1 MSEKREKFSNKI
13 GFILSCVGAAIG
25 LGNIWLFSWKL
36 GTYGG
41 GAFLIPYFIFMVL
54 FAYIGLVGEISFGRM
69 MRKGVLGVGELME
82 KKKIP
87 FARILP
93 LLPIASVAGIFT
105 FYVIVFGWIIKYF
118 VTYLTQ
124 DTGTLNYESYFNNFA
139 GSSESI
145 IWHFI
150 AVLISIG
157 VISLGVIKGIEKI
170 NKVVM
175 PLMFL
180 IFFGLMIKSLTLPGA
195 MEGVKYLLNP
205 DFSQLLKPITWVMAL
220 GQAFFTVGVSG
231 SALLVY
237 GSYLDKDVNISLSVV
252 QTCLLDTLAAL
263 MAGFII
269 IPAAFAFGFS
279 PSAGPSLLFITL
291 PSVFNNIPGGKFLGI
306 VFFLSVIFAAVS
318 SAINQLEVP
327 VEAAMQKFKISRW
340 KASLVV
346 GLSLFLA
353 GIPLDL
359 NMKLFSKF
367 ADLMTIY
374 LIPLGALVVLGFY
387 FYCIDSKAI
396 EYEISSGSKNSSVA
410 KYIVKIGR
418 YIFVP
423 GVIVILILGVLYG
436 GIG

>member
-1 MSEKREKFSNKI
+1 
-13 GFILSCVGAAIG
+13 
-25 LGNIWLFSWKL
+25 
-36 GTYGG
+36 
-41 GAFLIPYFIFMVL
+41 
-54 FAYIGLVGEISFGRM
+54 
-69 MRKGVLGVGELME
+69 
-82 KKKIP
+82 
-87 FARILP
+87 
-93 LLPIASVAGIFT
+93 
-105 FYVIVFGWIIKYF
+105 
-118 VTYLTQ
+118 
-124 DTGTLNYESYFNNFA
+124 
-139 GSSESI
+139 
-145 IWHFI
+145 
-150 AVLISIG
+150 
-157 VISLGVIKGIEKI
+157 EKI

-180 IFFGLMIKSLTLPGA
+180 IFFGLMIKSLSLPGA

-205 DFSQLLKPITWVMAL
+205 DWEKLQNPITWVMAL

-237 GSYLDKDVNISLSVV
+237 GSYLDKDVNISVSVV
-252 QTCLLDTLAAL
+252 QTCILDTLAAL

-306 VFFLSVIFAAVS
+306 IFFLSVIFAAVS

-327 VEAAMQKFKISRW
+327 VEAVMQKFKMSRV
-340 KASLVV
+340 KASLTV
-346 GLSLFLA
+346 GTILFLL

-359 NMKLFSKF
+359 NMNLFGAF

-374 LIPLGALVVLGFY
+374 LIPLGALIVLGFY
-387 FYCIDSKAI
+387 FYCIDSKAV
-396 EYEISSGSKNSSVA
+396 EYEIDCGSKTKVG
-410 KYIVKIGR
+410 KYVVKIGR

-423 GVIVILILGVLYG
+423 GVIIILILGVLYG

>member
-1 MSEKREKFSNKI
+1 MKEKREKFSNKI

-41 GAFLIPYFIFMVL
+41 GAFLIPYFIFMAL

-69 MRKGVLGVGELME
+69 MKKGVLGVGDLMQ
-82 KKKIP
+82 KRGVPLAKIWP
-87 FARILP
+87 I
-93 LLPIASVAGIFT
+93 LPIASVAGIFT

-118 VTYLTQ
+118 VTYLTLDVATINFEQ
-124 DTGTLNYESYFNNFA
+124 YFSSFA
-139 GSSESI
+139 GNAESI
-145 IWHFI
+145 VWHFI

-175 PLMFL
+175 PLMFM
-180 IFFGLMIKSLTLPGA
+180 IFFGLMIRSLTLPGA

-205 DFSQLLKPITWVMAL
+205 DWDKLMNPVTWVMAL

-237 GSYLDKDVNISLSVV
+237 GSYLDKDVNISTSVI
-252 QTCLLDTLAAL
+252 QTCILDTLAAL

-269 IPAAFAFGFS
+269 IPAAFAFGFN
-279 PSAGPSLLFITL
+279 PEAGPSLLFITL
-291 PSVFNNIPGGKFLGI
+291 PSVFNNIPGGKILGI
-306 VFFLSVIFAAVS
+306 IFFLSVIFAAVS

-327 VEAAMQKFKISRW
+327 VEAAMQKFGISRI
-340 KASLVV
+340 KASVIV
-346 GLSLFLA
+346 GMGLFFIGL
-353 GIPLDL
+353 PLDL
-359 NMKLFSKF
+359 NMNLFGAF
-367 ADLMTIY
+367 ADFMTIY
-374 LIPLGALVVLGFY
+374 LIPLGALLVLGFY
-387 FYCIDSKAI
+387 FYGVKAEAI
-396 EYEISSGSKNSSVA
+396 EYEIDCGSN
-410 KYIVKIGR
+410 YKIGKYVVKVGK

-423 GVIVILILGVLYG
+423 GVIIILILGVLYG

>member
-1 MSEKREKFSNKI
+1 MNDKREKFSNRI

-41 GAFLIPYFIFMVL
+41 GAFLIPYFIFMAL

-69 MRKGVLGVGELME
+69 MKKGVLGVGELMQ
-82 KKKIP
+82 KRGVPLAK
-87 FARILP
+87 ILP
-93 LLPIASVAGIFT
+93 ILPIASVAGIFT

-118 VTYLTQ
+118 VTYLTLDVATINFEQ
-124 DTGTLNYESYFNNFA
+124 YFGSFA
-139 GSSESI
+139 GNAESI
-145 IWHFI
+145 VWHFI

-180 IFFGLMIKSLTLPGA
+180 IFFGLMIRSLTLPGA

-205 DFSQLLKPITWVMAL
+205 DWDKLLSPVTWVMAL

-237 GSYLDKDVNISLSVV
+237 GSYLDKDVNISTSVI
-252 QTCLLDTLAAL
+252 QTCILDTLAAL

-269 IPAAFAFGFS
+269 IPAAFAFGFN
-279 PSAGPSLLFITL
+279 PGAGPSLLFITL
-291 PSVFNNIPGGKFLGI
+291 PAVFNNIPGGKFLGI
-306 VFFLSVIFAAVS
+306 IFFLSVIFAAVS

-327 VEAAMQKFKISRW
+327 VEAAMQKFGLSRI
-340 KASLVV
+340 KASVVV
-346 GLSLFLA
+346 GLGLFCL
-353 GIPLDL
+353 GLPLDL
-359 NMKLFSKF
+359 DMNMFGKF
-367 ADLMTIY
+367 ADFMTIY
-374 LIPLGALVVLGFY
+374 LIPLGALLVLGFY
-387 FYCIDSKAI
+387 FYGVKAEAI
-396 EYEISSGSKNSSVA
+396 EYEIDSGSDYKIG
-410 KYIVKIGR
+410 KYVVKIGK

-423 GVIVILILGVLYG
+423 GVIIILILGVLYG

>member
-1 MSEKREKFSNKI
+1 MSEKRENFSNKI

-41 GAFLIPYFIFMVL
+41 GAFLIPYFIFMAL

-87 FARILP
+87 LARILP
-93 LLPIASVAGIFT
+93 LLPIVSVSGIFT

-124 DTGTLNYESYFNNFA
+124 DIGALNYESYFNNFA

-195 MEGVKYLLNP
+195 IEGVKYLLNP

-279 PSAGPSLLFITL
+279 PSA
-291 PSVFNNIPGGKFLGI
+291 
-306 VFFLSVIFAAVS
+306 
-318 SAINQLEVP
+318 
-327 VEAAMQKFKISRW
+327 
-340 KASLVV
+340 
-346 GLSLFLA
+346 
-353 GIPLDL
+353 
-359 NMKLFSKF
+359 
-367 ADLMTIY
+367 
-374 LIPLGALVVLGFY
+374 
-387 FYCIDSKAI
+387 
-396 EYEISSGSKNSSVA
+396 
-410 KYIVKIGR
+410 
-418 YIFVP
+418 
-423 GVIVILILGVLYG
+423 
-436 GIG
+436 